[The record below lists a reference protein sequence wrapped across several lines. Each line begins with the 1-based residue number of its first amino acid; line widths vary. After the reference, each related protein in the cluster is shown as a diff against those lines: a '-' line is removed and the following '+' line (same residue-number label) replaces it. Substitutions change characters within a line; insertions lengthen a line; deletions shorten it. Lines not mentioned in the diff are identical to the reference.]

1 MKYKL
6 DNHENFITPVR
17 ETIPGEALSPTQK
30 LIVRLRGVKES
41 SNLTVPQIEV
51 MVNKSISSAT
61 LYRFFEDGSETKYQF
76 TQYTLDTLMT
86 ALLVEDTRGDSIAIE
101 KVGGFDNR
109 IIYGEDIDLWYRL
122 MLEFPCAYEDMV
134 LSYYRIDAEN
144 RACEHTFPLKIHIPY
159 YIDKYAK
166 YRAANKDFRRFFD
179 EQCLYRLYPY
189 AVSGEYIDELKHCL
203 APIDWSLQKKSMRF
217 LFPKIYNWY
226 RNLRGRGERNLEQY
240 TGGMM
245 E

>member
-6 DNHENFITPVR
+6 DNHENFAAPVR

-101 KVGGFDNR
+101 KVGGFEAALQLKDEIIESYKMQIDQIKADHEKKCHEYEDRLILWQHQIEKKDERMDRKDR
-109 IIYGEDIDLWYRL
+109 IIDKKDQEIHQLR
-122 MLEFPCAYEDMV
+122 V
-134 LSYYRIDAEN
+134 RIDQL
-144 RACEHTFPLKIHIPY
+144 TDQLIGK
-159 YIDKYAK
+159 
-166 YRAANKDFRRFFD
+166 
-179 EQCLYRLYPY
+179 
-189 AVSGEYIDELKHCL
+189 G
-203 APIDWSLQKKSMRF
+203 
-217 LFPKIYNWY
+217 
-226 RNLRGRGERNLEQY
+226 
-240 TGGMM
+240 
-245 E
+245 